1 MEVSESIIRSLAQAS
16 IPLKSTSSPFF
27 DILIIIVLIF
37 INAFFSASEIAV
49 ISLNDNVVRRQAEEG
64 DRLARRLI
72 SLIDNPSGFLATI
85 QVGVTLAGFL
95 SSAFAA
101 DKFAGRLYAMLD
113 PAGNFPS
120 IYTVSVVVVTLILAF
135 FSLTMGELVPK
146 RIAQSNPEK
155 MARSIAG
162 IIVGVGAVLRP
173 FILLLTFTTNLVLK
187 LVGIDPKK
195 NERSVTE
202 EEIRIMVDVGRE
214 SGAIHAAEKE
224 MIENIFELNDKEV
237 SEIMTHRTNIV
248 SLDVDADFNEVLEV
262 AIQEK
267 YTRIPVYEEN
277 IDNIIGILHI
287 KDLLLIAT
295 EEQKRPFSL
304 RDILRPATFVPESK
318 QVDSLFRE
326 MQRDHAQMAVVIDE
340 YGGTAGIVSLEDII
354 EEIVGNLQD
363 EYDEEEAEIERR
375 DETTFVVDGQTALDD
390 VAAAVGVNMPEDD
403 YDTLAGLVVGLLD
416 RIPDEGE
423 QPEIAYHNLI
433 FKVLE
438 MDDRRVSKIQITVR
452 PENPEDNG
460 ESDDLHD

>member
-1 MEVSESIIRSLAQAS
+1 MEVSESIIRSLAQVS
-16 IPLKSTSSPFF
+16 IPLKSTSSPFI

-72 SLIDNPSGFLATI
+72 RLIDNPSGFLATI

-101 DKFAGRLYAMLD
+101 DKFASRLYALLD

-120 IYTVSVVVVTLILAF
+120 IYTVSVVAVTLILAF
-135 FSLTMGELVPK
+135 FSLTLGELVPK

-452 PENPEDNG
+452 PENPEGSG
-460 ESDDLHD
+460 ESDDSHD

>member
-16 IPLKSTSSPFF
+16 IPLKSTSSPFI

-72 SLIDNPSGFLATI
+72 RLIDNPSGFLATI

-101 DKFAGRLYAMLD
+101 DKFASRLYALLD

-120 IYTVSVVVVTLILAF
+120 IYTVSVVAVTLILAF
-135 FSLTMGELVPK
+135 FSLTLGELVPK

-452 PENPEDNG
+452 PENPEDSG
-460 ESDDLHD
+460 ESDDSHD

>member
-16 IPLKSTSSPFF
+16 IPLKSTSSPFI

-72 SLIDNPSGFLATI
+72 CLIDNPSGFLATI

-101 DKFAGRLYAMLD
+101 DKFASRLYALLD

-120 IYTVSVVVVTLILAF
+120 IYTVSVVAVTLILAF
-135 FSLTMGELVPK
+135 FSLTLGELVPK

-390 VAAAVGVNMPEDD
+390 VAEAVGVNMPEDD

-438 MDDRRVSKIQITVR
+438 MDDRRVSKIQITVC
-452 PENPEDNG
+452 PENPEG
-460 ESDDLHD
+460 SVESDDLHD

>member
-1 MEVSESIIRSLAQAS
+1 VEVSESIIRSLAQAS
-16 IPLKSTSSPFF
+16 IPLKSTSSPFI

-72 SLIDNPSGFLATI
+72 RLIDNPSGFLATI

-101 DKFAGRLYAMLD
+101 DKFASRLYALLD

-120 IYTVSVVVVTLILAF
+120 IYTVSVVAVTLILAF
-135 FSLTMGELVPK
+135 FSLTLGELVPK

-452 PENPEDNG
+452 PENPEDSG
-460 ESDDLHD
+460 ESDDSHD

>member
-1 MEVSESIIRSLAQAS
+1 MVVSESIIRSLAQAS
-16 IPLKSTSSPFF
+16 IPLKNASSPFI

-72 SLIDNPSGFLATI
+72 RLIDNPSGFLATI

-101 DKFAGRLYAMLD
+101 DKFASRLYALLD

-120 IYTVSVVVVTLILAF
+120 IYTVSVVAVTLILAF
-135 FSLTMGELVPK
+135 FSLTLGELVPK

-237 SEIMTHRTNIV
+237 SEIMTHRTNVV

-267 YTRIPVYEEN
+267 YTRIPVFEEN

-423 QPEIAYHNLI
+423 QPEIAFHNLI

-452 PENPEDNG
+452 PENPEGSG